1 MITIDIVRNKNN
13 EIIGFTT
20 SGHAYADEPGRDI
33 VCAAVSMLTQTIV
46 LGLYEVLEV
55 KAAYSIK
62 HGYLTCSIP
71 EDISRE
77 KRQQVNILFETMV
90 VGLKNIQEN
99 YCQYIDLHDKE
110 V

>member
-1 MITIDIVRNKNN
+1 MITIDIQRNENN
-13 EIIGFTT
+13 EIISFTT

-33 VCAAVSMLTQTIV
+33 VCAAVSTLTQTML
-46 LGLYEVLEV
+46 LGVYEVLKV
-55 KAAYSIK
+55 KLPYKMK
-62 HGYLTCSIP
+62 HGYLTCNIP
-71 EDISRE
+71 EDISVE
-77 KRQQVNILFETMV
+77 KRQQINILFETMV